1 MIHAKTPS
9 AKTPSNRT
17 AQNDSDHLMDLAAKR
32 ELNNGFGDSLS
43 RAFELAVTPAVF
55 AGFGYLIDRL
65 LGIVP
70 VFTIALLV
78 LAVFGELVL
87 WWYRYDYKMSQL
99 EQELIAKRSVGS
111 DDQAP
116 SQGSVKAPV
125 KAKVFDDARL
135 PTGITLDSSLP
146 TVDPMGAT
154 EPEEAR

>member
-70 VFTIALLV
+70 VFTIALMV

-99 EQELIAKRSVGS
+99 EQELIAKRSSGS
-111 DDQAP
+111 DAQAP
-116 SQGSVKAPV
+116 SQAPV

-135 PTGITLDSSLP
+135 PTGVTLDTALP
-146 TVDPMGAT
+146 TVDPSGAT